1 MPRAR
6 NPIDRLVGARI
17 RSRREEIGLSQAA
30 LGAEIGVTF
39 QQIQKYES
47 GCNRVGA
54 GRLFEISVVLGIS
67 VEFFYR
73 DAGFRRGKA
82 HEIACCDP
90 VLELFQSEDGRVL
103 AKTFVKIADP
113 STRKAIVR
121 LVAEI
126 SSPGADAKRDQE
138 G

>member
-17 RSRREEIGLSQAA
+17 RIRREEIGLSQAA

-47 GCNRVGA
+47 GFNRVGA
-54 GRLFEISVVLGIS
+54 GRLFEISVILGAA

-73 DAGFRRGKA
+73 DAPFRRGKA
-82 HEIACCDP
+82 HDIACTDP
-90 VLELFQSEDGRVL
+90 VLELCQSEDGRAL
-103 AKTFVKIADP
+103 AKTFVKIADR

-126 SSPGADAKRDQE
+126 SSPDADTQRDQGE
-138 G
+138 

>member
-1 MPRAR
+1 MPRNR

-17 RSRREEIGLSQAA
+17 RNRREEIGLSQAA

-39 QQIQKYES
+39 QQIQKYET
-47 GCNRVGA
+47 GFNRVGA
-54 GRLFEISVVLGIS
+54 GRLFEISVILGVP

-73 DAGFRRGKA
+73 EARFRPGKA
-82 HEIACCDP
+82 HDIACDDP
-90 VLELFQSEDGRVL
+90 VLEPGQSQDVRVL
-103 AKTFVKIADP
+103 ARTFLKIADR

-126 SSPGADAKRDQE
+126 SSLRPDAHDE
-138 G
+138 SG

>member
-39 QQIQKYES
+39 QQVQKYEA
-47 GCNRVGA
+47 GFNRVGA
-54 GRLFEISVVLGIS
+54 GRLFEISVVLGAP
-67 VEFFYR
+67 VELFYR
-73 DAGFRRGKA
+73 DAQFHRGKA
-82 HEIACCDP
+82 HDIACSDP
-90 VLELFQSEDGRVL
+90 VLELCQSEDGRAL

-113 STRKAIVR
+113 ATRKAIVR
-121 LVAEI
+121 LVAAI
-126 SSPGADAKRDQE
+126 SSPDPYAQSS
-138 G
+138 